1 MTHQRKKINNI
12 DYVIEIMHTG
22 NLTMFVYTIRSSS
35 LLLLSLSDLCLG
47 VEMKILK
54 EIIHGHYMTHMAT
67 SPAPWVMKVT
77 IFGSLFIGHNYYV
90 FSLSDLCLG
99 IE

>member
-1 MTHQRKKINNI
+1 
-12 DYVIEIMHTG
+12 MHTG
-22 NLTMFVYTIRSSS
+22 NLTMLVYTIRSSS

-54 EIIHGHYMTHMAT
+54 EIIHFHYLTH
-67 SPAPWVMKVT
+67 
-77 IFGSLFIGHNYYV
+77 FGSLFLGHNYYV